1 MSSYRL
7 YIDAW
12 LLTSGFNVGIVQM
25 VGQALNKIRLT
36 SPGEDITAI
45 AVTKFGCIRGDS
57 IIIKDIKKVKS
68 DIC

>member
-1 MSSYRL
+1 MSSYPF
-7 YIDAW
+7 YADAW

-36 SPGEDITAI
+36 SPGKDITAI

-57 IIIKDIKKVKS
+57 SIIKDITKVKS
-68 DIC
+68 TIC